1 MKLGQTVFTKTLG
14 LGVVTEIVDNSKVV
28 VDFNGVSKT
37 MLTML
42 LKSKAPKVKKV
53 VKRNEALNVETF
65 NSVVNGIKRDRTSRG
80 SMFGFAG
87 IYTDL
92 EKLAFNEETGTSVL
106 AGDIIE
112 KARNGKF
119 ISDKQACVVAYFA
132 RKNNLIK

>member
-14 LGVVTEIVDNSKVV
+14 SGVVTAIVDNSKVV

-65 NSVVNGIKRDRTSRG
+65 NSVVNGIKGDRTSRG

>member
-65 NSVVNGIKRDRTSRG
+65 NSVVNGIKGDRTSRG